1 MNTPKPPI
9 DPSSAD
15 EQLPGEAELAEL
27 YRRLPPH
34 APSAALDAAV
44 LQTAANA
51 LTGSH
56 GHRPIE
62 RRKAP
67 REPGTWTQ
75 AERLSAA
82 TERYIP
88 SIEAA
93 ARARRRRAP
102 HWLITLGSAASLVL
116 VAGLAWHMRGSTP
129 PATSMDRQ
137 LETMTAETGATP
149 SAPPPAVAP
158 TSAAP
163 RLAKQMSAIEATAK
177 ASAARQQDSRA
188 DASEHAAVSQVAPP
202 APPLADQSAAEAAPR
217 EASANRLRDAAG
229 KAATS
234 RNGPAAAA
242 PPARSMFLI
251 APDTARVTS
260 DSPAQE
266 LRKIELLLEHG
277 EVDEARQRLREFR
290 QTYPEQPLP
299 AALQA
304 HLQDR

>member
-9 DPSSAD
+9 DPPSAD
-15 EQLPGEAELAEL
+15 EKLPGEAELAEL
-27 YRRLPPH
+27 YRRLPPR

-129 PATSMDRQ
+129 PATSTDRQ
-137 LETMTAETGATP
+137 LESMPAETAATP
-149 SAPPPAVAP
+149 SAPPPAVAQ
-158 TSAAP
+158 TSTAP
-163 RLAKQMSAIEATAK
+163 RLAKQAAAIGATST
-177 ASAARQQDSRA
+177 ASAAGEPKRDNQA
-188 DASEHAAVSQVAPP
+188 GASEPPAAVKQA
-202 APPLADQSAAEAAPR
+202 APPLADQAAAEAAPR
-217 EASANRLRDAAG
+217 ESSANRLRDAAD

-234 RNGPAAAA
+234 RNEPAAA
-242 PPARSMFLI
+242 PPARPAFLI
-251 APDTARVTS
+251 APDTARVAS

-266 LRKIELLLEHG
+266 LRKIEQLFAHG
-277 EVDEARQRLREFR
+277 DDDEARQRLRQFR

-299 AALQA
+299 PALQA
-304 HLQDR
+304 HLQEP